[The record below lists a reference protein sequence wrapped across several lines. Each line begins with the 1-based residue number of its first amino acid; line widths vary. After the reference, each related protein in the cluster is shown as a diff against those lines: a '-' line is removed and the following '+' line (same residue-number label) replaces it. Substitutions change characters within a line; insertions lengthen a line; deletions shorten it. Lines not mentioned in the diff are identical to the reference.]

1 MIRKIH
7 LVVLFMFLGLGL
19 MADPP
24 DPDGPGSGGGP
35 LPGGGAPVDGGSVML
50 LTLAAVYGA
59 RKAYQLKPDKQEYT
73 VIG

>member
-1 MIRKIH
+1 
-7 LVVLFMFLGLGL
+7 MFLGLGL

-35 LPGGGAPVDGGSVML
+35 LPGGGAPVGSGSIVL
-50 LTLAAVYGA
+50 LSMAAAYGA
-59 RKAYQLKPDKQEYT
+59 RKAYQIKHDKPDYT